1 MTLDGLD
8 GPAGSVGQVRE
19 SAARLAAFARASR
32 SPVVLVGQVTKDGS
46 LAGPKTLEH
55 LVDAVLALEGDR
67 YGTIRSCARRRTASA
82 RPRRSASSR
91 CSAAGLR
98 RSLDPAIALPL
109 ARRSRDQR
117 PDAGS
122 AIAATLEGSRPL
134 LVEVQALVA
143 PAGAGAPRRSPA
155 VPTRIGSRCWSPC
168 SAGVRA
174 SASVATI
181 STLLAGG
188 LSVAEPALDLPLAMA
203 IASSKRDR
211 PIDPA
216 TVACG
221 EVGLLGELRPVAGLD
236 RRLREAARLGFR
248 RAIVPSA
255 GNAPAI
261 EGLVAWR
268 SSGWR
273 PSAMRSRWPSRY
285 AAKPRGVPS
294 WRRPGER
301 RGTVVHARRCA
312 RLRGRMTRV
321 VRVLGALLGILI
333 AFQVAAAGG
342 PTGGLFAGLAYGGF
356 MLAAWVIAWGVLG
369 FLILPYLTVVPAG
382 ALIRGV
388 QRISTGEFVTAIA
401 GLLLGLLM
409 GLLLGLPLS
418 SLPSP
423 YGEWMPLAVSA
434 VLGLGMLG
442 LTVVKRNDLLEAVE
456 ALGVLPRGR
465 DEAPPQPVGPTIIVD
480 TSAII
485 DGRIADIADSGF
497 LFGVLVVARFVL
509 VELQHI
515 ADHSDT
521 AKRNRGRRGLEIL
534 AALQKGDRIPVEISE
549 QDFPEIGEVDQ
560 KLIALAMARGG
571 AILTNDYNL
580 NRVAELQGLRVL
592 NVNHLANAVKPAFLP
607 GEELHVRVIQ
617 EGKEAGQG
625 VAFLDDGTMIVV
637 EGGDRSWIVRSTSRS
652 AACSRPS
659 PAAWSSP
666 TLERDDR
673 RRGRPRRRRR
683 RGRRLERSHGRHRQA
698 AGDPARS
705 AAPGL
710 DARRLAGSDLDANAG
725 AGHGAR
731 QGRAHADR
739 AMGQSDR
746 RARRGRRASTPGLGR
761 GRSSGDGRRRR
772 PRP

>member
-1 MTLDGLD
+1 
-8 GPAGSVGQVRE
+8 
-19 SAARLAAFARASR
+19 
-32 SPVVLVGQVTKDGS
+32 
-46 LAGPKTLEH
+46 
-55 LVDAVLALEGDR
+55 
-67 YGTIRSCARRRTASA
+67 
-82 RPRRSASSR
+82 
-91 CSAAGLR
+91 
-98 RSLDPAIALPL
+98 
-109 ARRSRDQR
+109 
-117 PDAGS
+117 
-122 AIAATLEGSRPL
+122 
-134 LVEVQALVA
+134 
-143 PAGAGAPRRSPA
+143 
-155 VPTRIGSRCWSPC
+155 
-168 SAGVRA
+168 
-174 SASVATI
+174 
-181 STLLAGG
+181 
-188 LSVAEPALDLPLAMA
+188 
-203 IASSKRDR
+203 
-211 PIDPA
+211 
-216 TVACG
+216 
-221 EVGLLGELRPVAGLD
+221 
-236 RRLREAARLGFR
+236 
-248 RAIVPSA
+248 
-255 GNAPAI
+255 
-261 EGLVAWR
+261 
-268 SSGWR
+268 
-273 PSAMRSRWPSRY
+273 
-285 AAKPRGVPS
+285 
-294 WRRPGER
+294 
-301 RGTVVHARRCA
+301 
-312 RLRGRMTRV
+312 MTRV

-442 LTVVKRNDLLEAVE
+442 LTVVKRHDLLEAVE

-465 DEAPPQPVGPTIIVD
+465 DEAPPPPVGPTIIVD

-560 KLIALAMARGG
+560 KLIALAKARSG

-637 EGGDRSWIVRSTSRS
+637 EGGDRFLDREVDVTVSRVLQTV
-652 AACSRPS
+652 A
-659 PAAWSSP
+659 
-666 TLERDDR
+666 
-673 RRGRPRRRRR
+673 GRMVF
-683 RGRRLERSHGRHRQA
+683 
-698 AGDPARS
+698 
-705 AAPGL
+705 
-710 DARRLAGSDLDANAG
+710 
-725 AGHGAR
+725 
-731 QGRAHADR
+731 AHP
-739 AMGQSDR
+739 
-746 RARRGRRASTPGLGR
+746 RAR
-761 GRSSGDGRRRR
+761 
-772 PRP
+772 